1 MFLTKRDSN
10 TKTSVE
16 DKLGRVFLITL
27 FEVTVYSFTDRVN
40 DFIIIVYTLKV
51 KEVKVY
57 RCLTVT
63 CNFHSVFAFH

>member
-16 DKLGRVFLITL
+16 DKLRRMFLMTL

-40 DFIIIVYTLKV
+40 DFIIIVYTLK
-51 KEVKVY
+51 
-57 RCLTVT
+57 
-63 CNFHSVFAFH
+63 

>member
-40 DFIIIVYTLKV
+40 AFYYHCLHSKV

-63 CNFHSVFAFH
+63 SNFHSVFAFH